1 MSNTYPDGA
10 PQTPYVDPN
19 NASGAEGAPEPQP
32 TQAFP
37 PVPVVPLPGQGAG
50 APTGAPAAPYGQGG
64 APYGGAP
71 TAAYGESLAGPQG
84 GAEPY
89 GHQAAPYGRE
99 PGAYGQSGAGSAY
112 NQGGAPYGQQPE
124 PGPNPFSQ
132 PDGGTPYGG
141 EAPTAAYGQ
150 PYGANQYGDPQYG
163 NQPPAIAPQGYG
175 NPYQQEPPKKKS
187 RGPLIAGITAGVVAV
202 IAIIVV
208 VVLFATGVIGGKK
221 DSSADAKP
229 NTSTSQTQGD
239 SKSNGDNSSNGNSAG
254 SGSNDLN
261 NLDDALQNG
270 ADDTNNDL
278 NNDSFNGSSSSG
290 KPSLE
295 EFVNSSEIQ
304 SQLDSMTSSYQGM
317 GISIKAYAEG
327 NTLVYDYTLSDTY
340 SSMGDMM
347 TSSLDGMDSTFKSV
361 AQTLNE
367 TCDTG
372 GNAKVRV
379 YLHTESGKTLFDK
392 SYTE

>member
-1 MSNTYPDGA
+1 M
-10 PQTPYVDPN
+10 
-19 NASGAEGAPEPQP
+19 
-32 TQAFP
+32 
-37 PVPVVPLPGQGAG
+37 
-50 APTGAPAAPYGQGG
+50 
-64 APYGGAP
+64 
-71 TAAYGESLAGPQG
+71 
-84 GAEPY
+84 
-89 GHQAAPYGRE
+89 
-99 PGAYGQSGAGSAY
+99 
-112 NQGGAPYGQQPE
+112 
-124 PGPNPFSQ
+124 
-132 PDGGTPYGG
+132 
-141 EAPTAAYGQ
+141 
-150 PYGANQYGDPQYG
+150 
-163 NQPPAIAPQGYG
+163 
-175 NPYQQEPPKKKS
+175 
-187 RGPLIAGITAGVVAV
+187 
-202 IAIIVV
+202 
-208 VVLFATGVIGGKK
+208 LFATGVIGGKK

-239 SKSNGDNSSNGNSAG
+239 SKSNGDSSSNGNSDG
-254 SGSNDLN
+254 SSSNDLN

>member
-1 MSNTYPDGA
+1 M
-10 PQTPYVDPN
+10 
-19 NASGAEGAPEPQP
+19 
-32 TQAFP
+32 
-37 PVPVVPLPGQGAG
+37 
-50 APTGAPAAPYGQGG
+50 
-64 APYGGAP
+64 
-71 TAAYGESLAGPQG
+71 
-84 GAEPY
+84 
-89 GHQAAPYGRE
+89 
-99 PGAYGQSGAGSAY
+99 
-112 NQGGAPYGQQPE
+112 
-124 PGPNPFSQ
+124 
-132 PDGGTPYGG
+132 
-141 EAPTAAYGQ
+141 
-150 PYGANQYGDPQYG
+150 
-163 NQPPAIAPQGYG
+163 
-175 NPYQQEPPKKKS
+175 
-187 RGPLIAGITAGVVAV
+187 
-202 IAIIVV
+202 
-208 VVLFATGVIGGKK
+208 LFAIGVIGGKK

-239 SKSNGDNSSNGNSAG
+239 SNSNGGSSSNGNSAG

>member
-1 MSNTYPDGA
+1 MVSSLNPVR
-10 PQTPYVDPN
+10 TPS
-19 NASGAEGAPEPQP
+19 ASPMAELRMVARRL
-32 TQAFP
+32 P
-37 PVPVVPLPGQGAG
+37 PRMVSRLQGG
-50 APTGAPAAPYGQGG
+50 NGNAPAAPYGQQPEPEYG
-64 APYGGAP
+64 AGAP
-71 TAAYGESLAGPQG
+71 TAAYGEPLAGGAPG
-84 GAEPY
+84 GY
-89 GHQAAPYGRE
+89 GQPAAPYGGE
-99 PGAYGQSGAGSAY
+99 QS
-112 NQGGAPYGQQPE
+112 
-124 PGPNPFSQ
+124 
-132 PDGGTPYGG
+132 
-141 EAPTAAYGQ
+141 TAAYGQ
-150 PYGANQYGDPQYG
+150 PYGANQYGGPQYG

-239 SKSNGDNSSNGNSAG
+239 SKSNGDSSSNGNSDG
-254 SGSNDLN
+254 SSSNDLN

-278 NNDSFNGSSSSG
+278 NNDRSNGSSSSG

>member
-1 MSNTYPDGA
+1 MYKR
-10 PQTPYVDPN
+10 Q
-19 NASGAEGAPEPQP
+19 
-32 TQAFP
+32 
-37 PVPVVPLPGQGAG
+37 
-50 APTGAPAAPYGQGG
+50 
-64 APYGGAP
+64 
-71 TAAYGESLAGPQG
+71 
-84 GAEPY
+84 
-89 GHQAAPYGRE
+89 
-99 PGAYGQSGAGSAY
+99 
-112 NQGGAPYGQQPE
+112 
-124 PGPNPFSQ
+124 
-132 PDGGTPYGG
+132 
-141 EAPTAAYGQ
+141 
-150 PYGANQYGDPQYG
+150 
-163 NQPPAIAPQGYG
+163 
-175 NPYQQEPPKKKS
+175 
-187 RGPLIAGITAGVVAV
+187 
-202 IAIIVV
+202 
-208 VVLFATGVIGGKK
+208 
-221 DSSADAKP
+221 
-229 NTSTSQTQGD
+229 
-239 SKSNGDNSSNGNSAG
+239 
-254 SGSNDLN
+254 
-261 NLDDALQNG
+261 
-270 ADDTNNDL
+270 
-278 NNDSFNGSSSSG
+278 G

>member
-1 MSNTYPDGA
+1 MVGSLSPVR
-10 PQTPYVDPN
+10 TPS
-19 NASGAEGAPEPQP
+19 ASPMAELRMVARRL
-32 TQAFP
+32 P
-37 PVPVVPLPGQGAG
+37 PRMVSRLQGRRAATAMRLPRPMVSSPSRSMVPARLPLH
-50 APTGAPAAPYGQGG
+50 TVSRLPAV
-64 APYGGAP
+64 
-71 TAAYGESLAGPQG
+71 L
-84 GAEPY
+84 
-89 GHQAAPYGRE
+89 RE
-99 PGAYGQSGAGSAY
+99 
-112 NQGGAPYGQQPE
+112 
-124 PGPNPFSQ
+124 
-132 PDGGTPYGG
+132 GTVSRPPYGG
-141 EAPTAAYGQ
+141 EQPTAAYGQ
-150 PYGANQYGDPQYG
+150 PYGANQYGGPQYG

-239 SKSNGDNSSNGNSAG
+239 SKSNGDNSSNGNSDG
-254 SGSNDLN
+254 SSSNDLN

-278 NNDSFNGSSSSG
+278 NNDRSNGSSSSG

-361 AQTLNE
+361 AQTLNA

>member
-1 MSNTYPDGA
+1 MVSSLNPVR
-10 PQTPYVDPN
+10 TPSSSPMVELRMV
-19 NASGAEGAPEPQP
+19 ARRL
-32 TQAFP
+32 P
-37 PVPVVPLPGQGAG
+37 PRMVSRLQGRRAATAMRLPRPMVSSPSRSMVPARLPLHTVSRL
-50 APTGAPAAPYGQGG
+50 PTGLREGTVSRPHR
-64 APYGGAP
+64 
-71 TAAYGESLAGPQG
+71 TAASSRP
-84 GAEPY
+84 P
-89 GHQAAPYGRE
+89 P
-99 PGAYGQSGAGSAY
+99 
-112 NQGGAPYGQQPE
+112 
-124 PGPNPFSQ
+124 
-132 PDGGTPYGG
+132 
-141 EAPTAAYGQ
+141 YGQ

-175 NPYQQEPPKKKS
+175 DPYQQEPPKKKS

-208 VVLFATGVIGGKK
+208 VVLFAAGVIGGKK

-239 SKSNGDNSSNGNSAG
+239 SKSNGDNSSNGNSDG
-254 SGSNDLN
+254 SSSNDLN

>member
-1 MSNTYPDGA
+1 MVPARLPLHTVSRLPAVLREGTVSR
-10 PQTPYVDPN
+10 PQ
-19 NASGAEGAPEPQP
+19 
-32 TQAFP
+32 
-37 PVPVVPLPGQGAG
+37 
-50 APTGAPAAPYGQGG
+50 
-64 APYGGAP
+64 
-71 TAAYGESLAGPQG
+71 
-84 GAEPY
+84 
-89 GHQAAPYGRE
+89 
-99 PGAYGQSGAGSAY
+99 
-112 NQGGAPYGQQPE
+112 
-124 PGPNPFSQ
+124 
-132 PDGGTPYGG
+132 PYGG
-141 EAPTAAYGQ
+141 EQPTAAYGQ
-150 PYGANQYGDPQYG
+150 PYGANQYGGPQYG

-175 NPYQQEPPKKKS
+175 DPYQQEPPKKKS
-187 RGPLIAGITAGVVAV
+187 RGPLIAGITA
-202 IAIIVV
+202 
-208 VVLFATGVIGGKK
+208 GVIGGKK

-239 SKSNGDNSSNGNSAG
+239 SKSNGDSSSNGNSDG

-278 NNDSFNGSSSSG
+278 NNDRSNGSSSSG

>member
-1 MSNTYPDGA
+1 MVSSLNPVR
-10 PQTPYVDPN
+10 TPSSSPM
-19 NASGAEGAPEPQP
+19 AELRMVARRL
-32 TQAFP
+32 P
-37 PVPVVPLPGQGAG
+37 PRMVSRLQGG
-50 APTGAPAAPYGQGG
+50 NGNAPAAPYGQQPEPEYG
-64 APYGGAP
+64 AGAP
-71 TAAYGESLAGPQG
+71 TAAYGEPLAGGAPG
-84 GAEPY
+84 GY
-89 GHQAAPYGRE
+89 GQPAAPYG
-99 PGAYGQSGAGSAY
+99 
-112 NQGGAPYGQQPE
+112 
-124 PGPNPFSQ
+124 
-132 PDGGTPYGG
+132 G
-141 EAPTAAYGQ
+141 EQPTAAYGQ

-202 IAIIVV
+202 IAVIVV

-239 SKSNGDNSSNGNSAG
+239 SKSNGDSSSNGNS
-254 SGSNDLN
+254 D
-261 NLDDALQNG
+261 
-270 ADDTNNDL
+270 
-278 NNDSFNGSSSSG
+278 GSSSSG

>member
-1 MSNTYPDGA
+1 MCI
-10 PQTPYVDPN
+10 
-19 NASGAEGAPEPQP
+19 
-32 TQAFP
+32 
-37 PVPVVPLPGQGAG
+37 
-50 APTGAPAAPYGQGG
+50 
-64 APYGGAP
+64 
-71 TAAYGESLAGPQG
+71 
-84 GAEPY
+84 
-89 GHQAAPYGRE
+89 R
-99 PGAYGQSGAGSAY
+99 
-112 NQGGAPYGQQPE
+112 
-124 PGPNPFSQ
+124 
-132 PDGGTPYGG
+132 
-141 EAPTAAYGQ
+141 
-150 PYGANQYGDPQYG
+150 
-163 NQPPAIAPQGYG
+163 
-175 NPYQQEPPKKKS
+175 
-187 RGPLIAGITAGVVAV
+187 
-202 IAIIVV
+202 
-208 VVLFATGVIGGKK
+208 
-221 DSSADAKP
+221 DS
-229 NTSTSQTQGD
+229 
-239 SKSNGDNSSNGNSAG
+239 
-254 SGSNDLN
+254 
-261 NLDDALQNG
+261 LDDALQNG

>member
-1 MSNTYPDGA
+1 MGRSRERTDSRALA
-10 PQTPYVDPN
+10 PHTTRVGLLMVSSLNPVRTPSSSPMVELRMVARRLPPRMVSRLQGRRAATAMRLPRPMVSSPSRSMVPARLPLHTVSRLPTGLREGTVSRPHRTA
-19 NASGAEGAPEPQP
+19 ASSR
-32 TQAFP
+32 P
-37 PVPVVPLPGQGAG
+37 PRTDSHT
-50 APTGAPAAPYGQGG
+50 APTS
-64 APYGGAP
+64 
-71 TAAYGESLAGPQG
+71 TVT
-84 GAEPY
+84 
-89 GHQAAPYGRE
+89 H
-99 PGAYGQSGAGSAY
+99 
-112 NQGGAPYGQQPE
+112 
-124 PGPNPFSQ
+124 
-132 PDGGTPYGG
+132 
-141 EAPTAAYGQ
+141 
-150 PYGANQYGDPQYG
+150 QYG

-175 NPYQQEPPKKKS
+175 DPYQQEPPKKKS

-208 VVLFATGVIGGKK
+208 VVLFAAGVIGGKK

-239 SKSNGDNSSNGNSAG
+239 SKSNGDNSSNGNSDG
-254 SGSNDLN
+254 SSSNDLN